1 MSQPKN
7 INLFLMDGDANGRI
21 KCTLSNWTGIT
32 YKIPRTMLDKAKDIA
47 ALNQTGVYM
56 LFGFSE
62 ETGDPVVYVGQA
74 GTRKN
79 GKGIIGRLDE
89 HRRSQ
94 IKDYWTEAVVF
105 ITSNNSFGPTEI
117 SYLENRFYNMALEAK
132 RYIVQNDTD
141 PHPGNI
147 TEEKESELN
156 EFIAY
161 ARLVIGALGFKV
173 FEPLISRSVVKDE
186 SMRLDEEPLLYFKT
200 SKAEATGKRTS
211 EGFVVLSGS
220 QINVTISKSC
230 PESAKKA
237 REKYKSDISIDGF
250 LSADV
255 LLSSPSTAAS
265 FVGGSSLS
273 GNMMWKTDKGL
284 TLKDLEENELSCS

>member
-1 MSQPKN
+1 
-7 INLFLMDGDANGRI
+7 MDGDANGRI

-32 YKIPRTMLDKAKDIA
+32 YKIPRTMLDKAKDIP
-47 ALNQTGVYM
+47 ALNQTGVYL

-94 IKDYWTEAVVF
+94 IKDYWTEAVIF
-105 ITSNNSFGPTEI
+105 TTSNDSFGPTEI
-117 SYLENRFYNMALEAK
+117 SFLENRFYNMAIEAK

-141 PHPGNI
+141 PHLGNI

-173 FEPLISRSVVKDE
+173 FDPLIQRTVKDE
-186 SMRLDEEPLLYFKT
+186 SIRVDDEPLLYFKT

-230 PESAKKA
+230 PESARKA
-237 REKYKSDISIDGF
+237 REKYKNNISIEGF
-250 LSADV
+250 LSTDV

-273 GNMMWKTDKGL
+273 GNVMWKTVDGL
-284 TLKDLEENELSCS
+284 TLKDLEESDL